1 MGYNFTISHQVA
13 QWRVEIDPVKRYG
26 YFESQVTGSGG
37 GLWFDKNAAGLVLAD
52 YDGVYELGRRVVLAL
67 DDLGVYLAP
76 EFLPEAKSRTLA
88 GAQHAAQFLAD
99 EYGHAWVD
107 EYCGLFEAH
116 GEVDAADI
124 PVNNLGVFTRQS

>member
-1 MGYNFTISHQVA
+1 MIVLILGMT
-13 QWRVEIDPVKRYG
+13 
-26 YFESQVTGSGG
+26 
-37 GLWFDKNAAGLVLAD
+37 AGQLNCLIVQR
-52 YDGVYELGRRVVLAL
+52 LGRVMARLFVSWHGACMLL
-67 DDLGVYLAP
+67 
-76 EFLPEAKSRTLA
+76 STA

-124 PVNNLGVFTRQS
+124 PVNNLGIFTRQS